1 MRSLVRFTLDD
12 DREIELEPGDL
23 IGRMPGCAL
32 RIDDARIS
40 EAHAMLSRRREGLVL
55 LSLRGRLSVDG
66 KPKTRI
72 VLTPGTRIILSGF
85 FPMVVTLAECPPS
98 RLAVVALPLANPPVV
113 AALARV
119 VSVYDDPTREPV
131 TWFDPE
137 AQGHVLGGP
146 SGPRLRLAGRPD
158 HPLRVDETF
167 TIGPAEAHTAS
178 RLAAASAREY
188 RLVEIDQARPDAV
201 STSDRGHLDVSLKIT
216 ARFDTVLIASDV
228 GKSVTLDG
236 IAARMLTELAEI
248 KAPVAWAELA
258 RHLWNAPPDAATR
271 HRWDQLL
278 VRIRGK
284 LREAGIRTDLIRS
297 NRSGLVELVLGPL
310 DKLVLRS

>member
-1 MRSLVRFTLDD
+1 MRSLVRFMLED

-23 IGRMPGCAL
+23 VGRMPGCAL
-32 RIDDARIS
+32 RIEDPRIS
-40 EAHAMLSRRREGLVL
+40 EAHAMVSRRREGLVL

-72 VLTPGTRIILSGF
+72 VLTPDTRIILSGF
-85 FPMVVTLAECPPS
+85 FPLVVTTAECPS
-98 RLAVVALPLANPPVV
+98 TRLAVVALPLANPPVV

-119 VSVYDDPTREPV
+119 VSLYAEMRREPV

-137 AQGHVLGGP
+137 AEAHVLGGT
-146 SGPRLRLAGRPD
+146 SGPRLRIPGAPD
-158 HPLRVDETF
+158 RPLRVDETF
-167 TIGPAEAHTAS
+167 AVGGAQF
-178 RLAAASAREY
+178 RLA
-188 RLVEIDQARPDAV
+188 LIDQAKPDAV

-216 ARFDTVLIASDV
+216 ARYDTVLIASDI

-278 VRIRGK
+278 VRVRGK

-310 DKLVLRS
+310 DKLLLRS